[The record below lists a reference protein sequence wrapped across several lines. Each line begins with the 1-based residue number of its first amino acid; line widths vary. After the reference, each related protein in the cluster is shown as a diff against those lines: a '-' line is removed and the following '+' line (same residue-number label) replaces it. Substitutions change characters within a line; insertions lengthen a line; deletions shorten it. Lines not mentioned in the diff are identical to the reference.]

1 MGANSERYDVVI
13 CGGGL
18 AGLTLARQLR
28 REMPDLTLLVLESH
42 SGNYPEGPLKVG
54 ESLTELSSFY
64 LTKILGLEEYLHAN
78 HLRKMGLRFFFP
90 PRGEGFASRPELG
103 SSEYDPVDSFQV
115 SRGKLEND
123 LRRFNAE
130 DGIEAL
136 EGRKVVGI
144 DLGDGDEP
152 HRVRFVRRGRGSEE
166 SVAAR
171 WVVDAMGRRRFLQ
184 KQLGLA
190 QPYTETCSAA
200 WFRVDGRLL
209 LSDLVPESDEEW
221 HGRVPGDGRYF
232 STNHLMGNGHW
243 CWLIPLAIGATSI
256 GIVSREDCMPFSEY
270 NTPEKAMAWLAAHQ
284 PELHSLLAGH
294 ELLDFKRLR
303 HASYTSEQVF
313 STARWTCIGD
323 AGVFSDPFFSPGIDQ
338 VGFGNCV
345 TTEMIRRDRTATL
358 DEADVEHFN
367 QVYLS
372 YNHGATWIT
381 QPAYHFFGCRVA
393 MAGKLLWD
401 IIRGW
406 AINGPQRFDQV
417 YLDRELSEEVLD
429 ASASLTPLA
438 VRMARL
444 FADWSAR
451 PSRASYR
458 FVDYSQVPGVDDLY
472 RRSLRSGRDR
482 QELLE
487 DFRLTRDYLE
497 DLALALFRVAVEDTL
512 PDHLE
517 RLPPDRRL
525 NAWAVGLDPERW
537 EEDGLFDAP
546 SDRPAEPMRSGIRR
560 MFFADADQPAAG

>member
-1 MGANSERYDVVI
+1 
-13 CGGGL
+13 
-18 AGLTLARQLR
+18 LTLARQLH
-28 REMPDLTLLVLESH
+28 RELPDLRVLTLEAH

-64 LTKILGLEEYLHAN
+64 MTKVLGLEEYLRTQ

-90 PRGEGFASRPELG
+90 PQGDGFASRPELG
-103 SSEYDPVDSFQV
+103 SSKYDPVDSFQV

-123 LRRFNAE
+123 LRRFNAD

-136 EGRKVVGI
+136 EGRKVVAVE
-144 DLGDGDEP
+144 LGRGGEP
-152 HRVRFVRRGRGSEE
+152 HLVRFVRRGRGEE
-166 SVAAR
+166 ETVRAR

-190 QPYTETCSAA
+190 LPYTETCSSA
-200 WFRVDGRLL
+200 WFRVEGRLQ
-209 LSDLVPESDEEW
+209 LSELVPRSEEEW
-221 HGRVPGDGRYF
+221 HRRVPEDGRYF
-232 STNHLMGNGHW
+232 STSHLMGNGHW

-256 GIVSREDCMPFSEY
+256 GIVSREDCMPFTEY

-294 ELLDFKRLR
+294 KLLDFKRLR

-313 STARWTCIGD
+313 STGRWSCVGD
-323 AGVFSDPFFSPGIDQ
+323 AAVFSDPFFSPGIDQ

-345 TTEMIRRDRTATL
+345 TVEMIRRDLAGELT
-358 DEADVEHFN
+358 EADVEHFN

-406 AINGPQRFDQV
+406 AINGPQRFEKV

-429 ASASLTPLA
+429 ASAPLTLLA

-444 FADWSAR
+444 FDDWSRR
-451 PSRASYR
+451 PSRASYS
-458 FVDYSQVPGVDDLY
+458 FVDYSQVPGVDELY
-472 RRSLRSGRDR
+472 HRSLRSGRDR
-482 QELLE
+482 QTLLD
-487 DFRLTRDYLE
+487 DFRRTADYLE

-512 PDHLE
+512 PDQLH
-517 RLPPDRRL
+517 RLPPGRRL
-525 NAWAVGLDPERW
+525 NAWAVGLDPTRW
-537 EEDGLFDAP
+537 EEDGLFAP
-546 SDRPAEPMRSGIRR
+546 PSGEGPVEPMQSGIRR
-560 MFFADADQPAAG
+560 MFFPDEAAAPDGG